1 MALFVALIAVLILG
15 VVVVLGACA
24 WVLLAPLVRQR
35 RGRDGELER
44 NEDAFGDTV
53 LFGRPVTRV
62 EHQKHE
68 FPEPLVPQTVVV
80 RAPEPPPP
88 APPLELEIVATP
100 VAPIP
105 VPPVAVAA
113 TPEPP
118 KEPPPVADVLVV
130 TADSSLSDCQLAI
143 LAARGCA
150 SRRATTASD
159 AVGQLRLRIPDLMLL
174 DAGGA
179 SEAVPLVAALRAWPA
194 TELLP
199 VVLFT
204 PHPDAGVTRSA
215 AELGVTDVVVD
226 APSVPGLVE
235 RALPY
240 WLAGVGVFSSSFD

>member
-1 MALFVALIAVLILG
+1 MALFVALIAVLILA
-15 VVVVLGACA
+15 VVVVLAVFA
-24 WVLLAPLVRQR
+24 WVLLAPLIRQG
-35 RGRDGELER
+35 RGDDELER
-44 NEDAFGDTV
+44 DEARLEATV
-53 LFGRPVTRV
+53 LFGRPITRV

-68 FPEPLVPQTVVV
+68 FPEPLLPETVVV

-88 APPLELEIVATP
+88 PVPLEIEIVAAP
-100 VAPIP
+100 VASIP
-105 VPPVAVAA
+105 VPPVPAAA

-130 TADSSLSDCQLAI
+130 TADSALSDCQLAI
-143 LAARGCA
+143 LASRGCA

-159 AVGQLRLRIPDLMLL
+159 AVSQLRVRIPDLMLL

-179 SEAVPLVAALRAWPA
+179 PDAVPLVAALRAWQA

-204 PHPDAGVTRSA
+204 PGPDADVARSA
-215 AELGVTDVVVD
+215 AELGVTDIVID
-226 APSVPGLVE
+226 APRVPGLVE

-240 WLAGVGVFSSSFD
+240 WLAGVGVFNSTLD